1 MHNPRLASLKSILLL
16 LVAVLIVKVTFSVVL
31 GYRNYIPP
39 NFDID
44 FLSGRQSYFAGAYQW
59 AFYSHIVSGPASLI
73 LGLILISESFRKR
86 FPKWH
91 RSMGKVQAGVV
102 LFLLAPS
109 GLWMA
114 YYAQTGTIAGI
125 GFSLLAIATG
135 MCVLAGWRSAMKK
148 RFAEH
153 RRWMLRCFLLLCSA
167 VIVRIIGGLA
177 TVASVGDS
185 WIYPLAA
192 WASWLVPLAAFES
205 TDAVRR
211 HFRHAEKRGE
221 PHSTASLSAVS
232 LPAME
237 VIAEQ
242 LGPISSSSLI
252 FTRPSHENKNR
263 PETRIQQRRV
273 SR

>member
-1 MHNPRLASLKSILLL
+1 MRNPRLANLRRILLL
-16 LVAVLIVKVTFSVVL
+16 LVVGLILKVTFSIVL

-39 NFDID
+39 NFDVD
-44 FLSGRQSYFAGAYQW
+44 FLSGRQSYFAGVYQW
-59 AFYSHIVSGPASLI
+59 AFYSHIVSGPLSLI

-114 YYAQTGTIAGI
+114 YYAQTGAVAGI
-125 GFSLLAIATG
+125 GFSLLAIAAG
-135 MCVLAGWRSAMKK
+135 MCVLAGWRAAVKK

-177 TVASVGDS
+177 TVAAAGDS

-192 WASWLVPLAAFES
+192 WASWLVPLAAFEF
-205 TDAVRR
+205 TDAIRR
-211 HFRHAEKRGE
+211 HSRQADIRGE
-221 PHSTASLSAVS
+221 RRSAASPAALS
-232 LPAME
+232 LRAME
-237 VIAEQ
+237 VIAPQ
-242 LGPISSSSLI
+242 LEPVSSSSLI
-252 FTRPSHENKNR
+252 FTRQSHENKKR
-263 PETRIQQRRV
+263 SRARIQPRRAA
-273 SR
+273 R